1 MAALRR
7 ELVEV
12 KGHPGESIRAAAYW
26 KHGAQGH
33 HENL

>member
-7 ELVEV
+7 ELVEA
-12 KGHPGESIRAAAYW
+12 KGHPAEAIRAAAYW
-26 KHGAQGH
+26 KRGAQGH